1 MFRKMIIEQ
10 IIKAICDSTNLVL
23 VSIADD
29 EITFNSNDSF
39 FLDFTITK
47 YVLDS
52 KSMDYKRMQI
62 TGFVYNKG
70 IKLISCKTI

>member
-1 MFRKMIIEQ
+1 MFKKMIIEQ

-29 EITFNSNDSF
+29 EITFNSNDSV
-39 FLDFTITK
+39 FLDFAITK

-62 TGFVYNKG
+62 SGFVYNKG

>member
-29 EITFNSNDSF
+29 EITFNSNDSV

>member
-29 EITFNSNDSF
+29 EITFNSNDSV
-39 FLDFTITK
+39 FLDFSITK

-62 TGFVYNKG
+62 SGFVYNKG